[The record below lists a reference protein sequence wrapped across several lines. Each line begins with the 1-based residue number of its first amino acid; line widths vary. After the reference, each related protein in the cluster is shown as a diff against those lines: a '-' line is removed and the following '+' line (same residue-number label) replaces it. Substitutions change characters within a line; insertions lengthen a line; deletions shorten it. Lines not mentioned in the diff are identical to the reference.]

1 MTNAQRNFL
10 VLLLVAVGIL
20 LRCWNL
26 QAPILFRDEAESAV
40 NALTILQHAVPTDRY
55 LNLPIFENTLTR
67 EWPENPEYEFKDTS
81 YSDRGLAVY
90 HGWLPL
96 YAMAASFAVFGI
108 APDQPSEKLQV
119 RHSDEEMHRRTVA
132 ARAPSIVFAAIF
144 LGSLFFCGRALYDVN
159 SGMLALAFGTFTPY
173 LIWASRQ
180 ARYYSATLAIGTLCI
195 LCVTLLVRHG
205 RWRDVISTGILFV
218 LLFHT
223 HVMSF
228 VVAAIALALCL
239 PLMFK
244 RQQAGWKVAILA
256 LLMSAG
262 IVPWVLLTGFLDTW
276 RQAPMAYSVLRFPE
290 DLWLYQRRHPEMTV
304 LVLGAITQLSMML
317 VLRKKLPKRVVE
329 TFRKVGPAIGLLA
342 GLLCLSNLVFLFLTP
357 AASFF
362 LARMTLLLAVPAALL
377 AALILAANAQVL
389 SARYPGIILTII
401 VLAGLT
407 LSWRSWF
414 PRPQGERD
422 HFFDL
427 VDYLRN
433 QNLRAGTRIYSL
445 PYDHFGLSLYTGLP
459 VQSIAPVRREFLDR
473 YKGDVLILVR
483 GTEDPAIS
491 GEVVRR
497 SALEA
502 GEDLGTDALQKWQYE
517 LSTRPTREQLAM
529 SIKKV
534 DPPLIP
540 LPPWAQRALEQ
551 YRTELT
557 ATSPALD
564 FAEENPAMFRGY
576 HVTDWDR
583 FWPVFFYR
591 FIGPDQR
598 TGPHVNYGSR
608 IRSGQ
613 AVVLSSSWV
622 IYYSDAPIGSGSGA
636 SLSEKG
642 DEL

>member
-473 YKGDVLILVR
+473 YKGDVLIL
-483 GTEDPAIS
+483 TSED
-491 GEVVRR
+491 G
-497 SALEA
+497 
-502 GEDLGTDALQKWQYE
+502 
-517 LSTRPTREQLAM
+517 
-529 SIKKV
+529 
-534 DPPLIP
+534 
-540 LPPWAQRALEQ
+540 
-551 YRTELT
+551 
-557 ATSPALD
+557 
-564 FAEENPAMFRGY
+564 
-576 HVTDWDR
+576 
-583 FWPVFFYR
+583 
-591 FIGPDQR
+591 IG
-598 TGPHVNYGSR
+598 
-608 IRSGQ
+608 
-613 AVVLSSSWV
+613 A
-622 IYYSDAPIGSGSGA
+622 
-636 SLSEKG
+636 
-642 DEL
+642 